1 MSTRREQTRSGL
13 AMLLGPE
20 RSAQAKEPPRPPPPV
35 KSVVVAES
43 KQAPTHGTGE
53 LQLSSIDPDP
63 NQPRKAFD
71 EEALQELADSI
82 KEYGVLQAITVRV
95 NPDKPGRYMIKT
107 GERRYRASKLAGL
120 RVIPA
125 VVDAAET
132 HEKSLREIQMIENI
146 HREALTPME
155 IAEYLREKLIE
166 GKKKGEIAAL
176 IKKSPAFVSR
186 HLALINL
193 PAPLQEA
200 FDSGRC
206 SDLSVLYELRILH
219 KEAPEKTTEWMAR
232 TTNELTRGLLSE
244 LRSFVRGEEQGD
256 DASQTMPKP
265 QPANEQKTGEKA
277 TPNASPATTV
287 DIKRS
292 EMFSRLLGTRVQV
305 EPKQIRISILNPE
318 ELERVER
325 LLTAAFAPK
334 IAGLD

>member
-1 MSTRREQTRSGL
+1 MKQ
-13 AMLLGPE
+13 
-20 RSAQAKEPPRPPPPV
+20 
-35 KSVVVAES
+35 VVVA
-43 KQAPTHGTGE
+43 APEEPARGTGE
-53 LQLSSIDPDP
+53 LLLSAIDPDP

-71 EEALQELADSI
+71 EEALKELADSI
-82 KEYGVLQAITVRV
+82 KEYGVLQAITVRP
-95 NPDKPGRYMIKT
+95 NPDKAGRYMIKT

-193 PAPLQEA
+193 PAPLKEA

-206 SDLSVLYELRILH
+206 SDLSVLYELRLLH
-219 KEAPEKTTEWMAR
+219 KEAPEKTIEWMAR
-232 TTNELTRGLLSE
+232 TENELTRGALNE
-244 LRSFVRGEEQGD
+244 LRGFVRGEQAE

-265 QPANEQKTGEKA
+265 EPANEQKPSERA
-277 TPNASPATTV
+277 TPSATNMV

-292 EMFSRLLGTRVQV
+292 EHFSRLLGTRVQV
-305 EPKQIRISILNPE
+305 EPKQIRISVLNPE
-318 ELERVER
+318 ELERIEK
-325 LLTAAFAPK
+325 LLTTAFGPK
-334 IAGLD
+334 IAGLY

>member
-20 RSAQAKEPPRPPPPV
+20 RSVQAKEPPRPPV
-35 KSVVVAES
+35 KQVVIAEAKEVPAGGS
-43 KQAPTHGTGE
+43 GE

-63 NQPRKAFD
+63 AQPRKAFD
-71 EEALQELADSI
+71 EVALNELADSI
-82 KEYGVLQAITVRV
+82 KEYGVLQAITVRP
-95 NPDKPGRYMIKT
+95 NPEKPGRYMIKT
-107 GERRYRASKLAGL
+107 GERRYRASKIAGL

-125 VVDAAET
+125 VIDAAST
-132 HEKSLREIQMIENI
+132 HEHSLREIQMIENI

-193 PAPLQEA
+193 PAPLKEV

-206 SDLSVLYELRILH
+206 SDLSVLYELRVLH
-219 KEAPEKTTEWMAR
+219 KEAPEKTTEWVAR
-232 TTNELTRGLLSE
+232 TSIELTRGALNE
-244 LRSFVRGEEQGD
+244 LRSFVRGEPTDE
-256 DASQTMPKP
+256 ASQTMPKP
-265 QPANEQKTGEKA
+265 EPANEQKPSERPA
-277 TPNASPATTV
+277 PSATTANLV

-292 EMFSRLLGTRVQV
+292 ETFSRLLGTRVQV

-318 ELERVER
+318 ELERIEK
-325 LLTAAFAPK
+325 LLTAAFAPR

>member
-1 MSTRREQTRSGL
+1 
-13 AMLLGPE
+13 MLLGPE
-20 RSAQAKEPPRPPPPV
+20 RSAPAKEPPRPPTPAKP
-35 KSVVVAES
+35 VVVAEP
-43 KQAPTHGTGE
+43 KEEPTRGSGE
-53 LQLSSIDPDP
+53 LQLSSIDADP

-71 EEALQELADSI
+71 EEALKELADSI
-82 KEYGVLQAITVRV
+82 REYGVLQAITVRV
-95 NPDKPGRYMIKT
+95 HPDKPGRYMIKT
-107 GERRYRASKLAGL
+107 GERRYRASKIAGL
-120 RVIPA
+120 RTIPA

-155 IAEYLREKLIE
+155 IADYLREKLIE

-193 PAPLQEA
+193 PEPLKEA
-200 FDSGRC
+200 FESGRC

-219 KEAPEKTTEWMAR
+219 KEAPEKTTEWMGR
-232 TTNELTRGLLSE
+232 TTNELTRGSLSE

-265 QPANEQKTGEKA
+265 QPANEQKPSEKTA
-277 TPNASPATTV
+277 DSEKTVGMV

-292 EMFSRLLGTRVQV
+292 ETFSRLLGTRVQV

-318 ELERVER
+318 ELERIEK
-325 LLTAAFAPK
+325 LLTTAFAPK
-334 IAGLD
+334 ITGLY

>member
-20 RSAQAKEPPRPPPPV
+20 RSVQAKEPPRPQPKP
-35 KSVVVAES
+35 VVVPEVKPQPLAG
-43 KQAPTHGTGE
+43 AGE
-53 LQLSSIDPDP
+53 LPLASIDPDP

-71 EEALQELADSI
+71 EVALNELADSI
-82 KEYGVLQAITVRV
+82 REYGVLQAITVRM
-95 NPDKPGRYMIKT
+95 NPEKPGRYMIKT
-107 GERRYRASKLAGL
+107 GERRYRASKIAGL
-120 RVIPA
+120 RAIPA
-125 VVDAAET
+125 VVDASET
-132 HEKSLREIQMIENI
+132 QEKSLREIQMIENI

-193 PAPLQEA
+193 PAPLKDVFEN
-200 FDSGRC
+200 GRC
-206 SDLSVLYELRILH
+206 SDLSVLYELRVLH
-219 KEAPEKTTEWMAR
+219 KEAPEKTSEWIAS
-232 TTNELTRGLLSE
+232 TTNELTRGALND
-244 LRSFVRGEEQGD
+244 LRSFVRGESRE

-265 QPANEQKTGEKA
+265 AAANEQKPTERA
-277 TPNASPATTV
+277 SSSSSTVNAI

-292 EMFSRLLGTRVQV
+292 ETFSRLLGTRVQV

-318 ELERVER
+318 ELERVEK

-334 IAGLD
+334 ITGLD

>member
-20 RSAQAKEPPRPPPPV
+20 RSVQAKEPPRPPTPAKPV
-35 KSVVVAES
+35 AVQPKEE
-43 KQAPTHGTGE
+43 PTRGAGE
-53 LQLSSIDPDP
+53 LQLSSIDADP

-71 EEALQELADSI
+71 EDALNELADSI

-95 NPDKPGRYMIKT
+95 HPDKPGRYMIKT

-120 RVIPA
+120 RSIPA
-125 VVDAAET
+125 VVDSAET
-132 HEKSLREIQMIENI
+132 HEKSLREVQMIENI

-166 GKKKGEIAAL
+166 GKKKGEIASL

-193 PAPLQEA
+193 PEPLKEA
-200 FDSGRC
+200 FESGRC

-219 KEAPEKTTEWMAR
+219 KEAPDKTTEWMAR
-232 TTNELTRGLLSE
+232 TPNELTRGSLSD

-256 DASQTMPKP
+256 GASQTMPKP
-265 QPANEQKTGEKA
+265 EPANEQKPSEKTAASEKA
-277 TPNASPATTV
+277 V
-287 DIKRS
+287 GMIDIKRS
-292 EMFSRLLGTRVQV
+292 ETFSRLLGTRVQV

-318 ELERVER
+318 ELERIEK
-325 LLTAAFAPK
+325 LLTTAFAPK
-334 IAGLD
+334 ITGLY